1 MLTHPGIYN
10 ANGVRSGLI
19 ELELFLLE
27 LSMTELST
35 VKIMILDDEPFMLK
49 LLARMLLNQG
59 FPNVSCC
66 ENGEDA
72 LQLVDDTATRPD
84 LILLD
89 LNMPGMD
96 GIEFVRHLVDHN
108 YTGSLIL
115 VSGEDER
122 MLRTAEKLVQAHKI
136 TILGYLQKPVQP
148 DELTTFLS
156 RLAPPITS
164 GNKAT
169 TAIKSYTGQ
178 EIKAAIESGELVNYY
193 QPKVRV
199 DTGVVA
205 GVETLVR
212 WHHPVD
218 GVVYP
223 DQFIGVAEAHGLINA
238 LTQKVLEQALAQAK
252 RWQQSGCELKVAV
265 NVSMDNLASLNFQD
279 TVVRLANESGVP
291 PNKIVLEITESQLM
305 GDARVSLEIL
315 TRLRL
320 KRFHL
325 SIDDFGTGHSS
336 MAQLRDIPFD
346 ELKIDQGFV
355 HRAWE
360 NETLRAIYDTS
371 LALAKQLN
379 MESVAEGVE
388 DRKDWELLRQTG
400 CDLAQGNFIAKPMPA
415 EKFREWV
422 KHWQERI
429 KTESLVVVSD

>member
-1 MLTHPGIYN
+1 
-10 ANGVRSGLI
+10 
-19 ELELFLLE
+19 
-27 LSMTELST
+27 
-35 VKIMILDDEPFMLK
+35 
-49 LLARMLLNQG
+49 
-59 FPNVSCC
+59 
-66 ENGEDA
+66 
-72 LQLVDDTATRPD
+72 
-84 LILLD
+84 
-89 LNMPGMD
+89 
-96 GIEFVRHLVDHN
+96 
-108 YTGSLIL
+108 
-115 VSGEDER
+115 
-122 MLRTAEKLVQAHKI
+122 
-136 TILGYLQKPVQP
+136 
-148 DELTTFLS
+148 
-156 RLAPPITS
+156 
-164 GNKAT
+164 
-169 TAIKSYTGQ
+169 
-178 EIKAAIESGELVNYY
+178 
-193 QPKVRV
+193 
-199 DTGVVA
+199 
-205 GVETLVR
+205 
-212 WHHPVD
+212 
-218 GVVYP
+218 
-223 DQFIGVAEAHGLINA
+223 
-238 LTQKVLEQALAQAK
+238 
-252 RWQQSGCELKVAV
+252 
-265 NVSMDNLASLNFQD
+265 VSMDNLASLNFQD
-279 TVVRLANESGVP
+279 TVVRLANESGIP

-305 GDARVSLEIL
+305 GDVRVSLEIL